1 MSTWRIFVMTL
12 IACSACI
19 AACSFQ
25 DQELDRELAK
35 YRGSGIQRDGDR
47 MPRRT
52 PDDEAN

>member
-1 MSTWRIFVMTL
+1 MSKWRIFAMTL
-12 IACSACI
+12 ACSACI

-35 YRGSGIQRDGDR
+35 YKGSGIQRDGDR